1 MGGVGIMV
9 NCYDCSAKRFA
20 EYFLSVANILTSNF
34 VCFDF
39 ILVDIFYCITVCLI
53 SDTCFYLILEIG
65 MQK

>member
-39 ILVDIFYCITVCLI
+39 ILVDIFYCIINTFRL
-53 SDTCFYLILEIG
+53 FN
-65 MQK
+65 